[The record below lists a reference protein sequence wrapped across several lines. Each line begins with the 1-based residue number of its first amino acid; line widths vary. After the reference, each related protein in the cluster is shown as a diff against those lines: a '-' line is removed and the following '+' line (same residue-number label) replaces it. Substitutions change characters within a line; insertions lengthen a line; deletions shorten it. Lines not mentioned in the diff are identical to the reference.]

1 MANIIMD
8 SKQIVLLTDRISIH
22 YKGLTYSYNMA
33 FKKLGYQVKVVPF
46 AINEK
51 VYRISK
57 FMPIINN
64 TYLSLVQRKVIKE
77 IVKSKIKLVFVI
89 KGMYLL
95 PSTLQFL
102 RDKGVR
108 VFCFN
113 PDDPFSIIAGSS
125 NLNIKDCIPL
135 YDAYFIWSR
144 KLQKKLKEEAVA
156 NTYYLPFAADVN
168 ITKPPDDRDGLD
180 KQIDVSFIGN
190 GDKERK
196 SFLQELG
203 SAIESDGFAS
213 AIFGTGWGHLA
224 GFDLNGQVYNQEFL
238 NSIYKSKINLNI
250 LREQNKGSHNM
261 RTFDIPACGG
271 FMLHEYSEEVAD
283 FFEEGKEFVSFKT
296 VEECADKIRFFIH
309 NTSER
314 EKIALAGYNRLIK
327 SSYNYLHNIE
337 RMEKILSVI
346 NE

>member
-1 MANIIMD
+1 
-8 SKQIVLLTDRISIH
+8 
-22 YKGLTYSYNMA
+22 
-33 FKKLGYQVKVVPF
+33 
-46 AINEK
+46 
-51 VYRISK
+51 
-57 FMPIINN
+57 MPIINN
-64 TYLSLVQRKVIKE
+64 TYLSLVQGKVIEE
-77 IVKSKIKLVFVI
+77 IVKSNIKLVFVI

-95 PSTLQFL
+95 PSTLQTL

-135 YDAYFIWSR
+135 YDAYFIWSL
-144 KLQKKLKEEAVA
+144 KLQKKLKEEAVT
-156 NTYYLPFAADVN
+156 NTYYLPFAADAN
-168 ITKPPDDRDGLD
+168 ITKPPDDRAGLD

-196 SFLQELG
+196 SFLQELCF
-203 SAIESDGFAS
+203 AIESDGFAS
-213 AIFGTGWGHLA
+213 SIFGSGWGRLA
-224 GFDLNGQVYNQEFL
+224 GYNLHGQVYNQEFL

-250 LREQNKGSHNM
+250 LRTQNKGSHNM

-271 FMLHEYSEEVAD
+271 FMLHEYSEEVAG

-296 VEECADKIRFFIH
+296 VEECADKIRFYVK
-309 NTSER
+309 NSRER

-327 SSYNYLHNIE
+327 SNYNYLHNIE
-337 RMEKILSVI
+337 RMEKILSEI